1 MSDPR
6 QIESLL
12 AIMATLRN
20 PDGGCPWDLAQDF
33 STIAPY
39 TIEEAYEVADAI
51 NRGDLGDLK
60 DELGDLLLQVVFHAQ
75 MASEQGAFEFGDVV
89 AAICDKMT
97 RRHPHVFDA
106 HGCANAAGGRMP
118 GAAAD
123 EARKENADAQLQHW
137 EDLKRAERAAKGD
150 ADASAL
156 AGISRG
162 LPEWQRAVKLQ
173 HKAAKVGFDWPDA
186 EPVLEKLHEEIEEVR
201 AEFAAVAACP
211 DDVAARDRL
220 EDELGDILFVC
231 ANLARHAK
239 VDVGT
244 ALRRAN
250 LKFERRFRA
259 MEALAAA
266 DGGLAG
272 QSLEAQDRYWVRAK
286 AAEKGAA
293 S

>member
-1 MSDPR
+1 MSRVHDDAKR
-6 QIESLL
+6 DIASLL
-12 AIMATLRN
+12 AIMASLRN

-51 NRGDLGDLK
+51 DRGDLADLK

-75 MASEQGAFEFGDVV
+75 MASEQGAFDFGDVV

-97 RRHPHVFDA
+97 RRHPHVF
-106 HGCANAAGGRMP
+106 G
-118 GAAAD
+118 D
-123 EARKENADAQLQHW
+123 EERRSNADSQLQHW
-137 EDLKRAERAAKGD
+137 EDLKRAERTAKGD
-150 ADASAL
+150 ADTSAL

-173 HKAAKVGFDWPDA
+173 HKAAKVGFDWPDPA
-186 EPVLEKLHEEIEEVR
+186 PVLEKLHEEIEEVR
-201 AEFAAVAACP
+201 AEFAAVAASP
-211 DDVAARDRL
+211 EDADAHDRL
-220 EDELGDILFVC
+220 EDEIGDILFVC

-239 VDVGT
+239 VDVGN

-250 LKFERRFRA
+250 LKFERRFRT
-259 MEALAAA
+259 MEALAAV

-272 QSLEAQDRYWVRAK
+272 QSLEAQDRYWNRAK
-286 AAEKGAA
+286 AAEKEAT
-293 S
+293 